1 MCQVQAEVE
10 ASGARAEGTESESDE
25 DDAEGGR
32 DERGSEKIIAMIME
46 DHDGGSDDDD
56 PGGDGGAEQ
65 SASTPRSPTGSGGR
79 ESGASRS
86 SYVQKYYWTHSGES
100 LAPPWP
106 LELSKTP
113 RRRLTE
119 RFPCSN
125 DLARVSLCPFC

>member
-1 MCQVQAEVE
+1 MSQVQAEVE

-65 SASTPRSPTGSGGR
+65 SASTPRSLGSGGR

>member
-1 MCQVQAEVE
+1 MVSLGYSCVAHTGGAVCQVQAEVE

-86 SYVQKYYWTHSGES
+86 SYVQKYYWTHSGEI
-100 LAPPWP
+100 LASAVPWSC
-106 LELSKTP
+106 E
-113 RRRLTE
+113 
-119 RFPCSN
+119 
-125 DLARVSLCPFC
+125 

>member
-1 MCQVQAEVE
+1 MSQVQAEVE

-46 DHDGGSDDDD
+46 DHDDGSDDDD
-56 PGGDGGAEQ
+56 GRGDDGEAEQ
-65 SASTPRSPTGSGGR
+65 SASTPRSPPGSGGR

-100 LAPPWP
+100 LASPVPWSC
-106 LELSKTP
+106 E
-113 RRRLTE
+113 
-119 RFPCSN
+119 
-125 DLARVSLCPFC
+125 